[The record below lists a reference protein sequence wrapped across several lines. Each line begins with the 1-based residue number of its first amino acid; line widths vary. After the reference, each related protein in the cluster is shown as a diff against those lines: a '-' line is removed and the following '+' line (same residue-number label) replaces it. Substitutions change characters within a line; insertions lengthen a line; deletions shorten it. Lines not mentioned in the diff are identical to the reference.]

1 MMILR
6 TAFVSLIFL
15 ALVACS
21 GSETGVT
28 SAPDRPKVA
37 VDAYSL
43 MTPDSYPKMFARLGA
58 SRFEE
63 ANRKTAAAMDAISQ
77 FPSCDGV
84 EDGGISD
91 METTKQEIHWYAHCY
106 NGVKITVSEN
116 DFIAK

>member
-1 MMILR
+1 MIKR
-6 TAFVSLIFL
+6 TAFISLICL
-15 ALVACS
+15 GLVGCS
-21 GSETGVT
+21 NSETGAPSV
-28 SAPDRPKVA
+28 PDRPKVA
-37 VDAYSL
+37 ADAYSL
-43 MTPDSYPKMFARLGA
+43 MTTEGYPKMFARLGA

-63 ANRKTAAAMDAISQ
+63 ANRKTASAMDAISQ

-116 DFIAK
+116 DFTAK

>member
-1 MMILR
+1 MILR
-6 TAFVSLIFL
+6 TAFAGLIFL
-15 ALVACS
+15 GLGACS
-21 GSETGVT
+21 GGDKGAT
-28 SAPDRPKVA
+28 SVPDRPKVA
-37 VDAYSL
+37 TDAYSL
-43 MTPDSYPKMFARLGA
+43 MTPDSYPKMFARLGV
-58 SRFEE
+58 SKFEE

-106 NGVKITVSEN
+106 NGVKITISEN

>member
-1 MMILR
+1 MILR
-6 TAFVSLIFL
+6 TALVSLILFGFTG
-15 ALVACS
+15 CS
-21 GSETGVT
+21 NGETEAVN
-28 SAPDRPKVA
+28 APDRPKVA
-37 VDAYSL
+37 ADAYSL
-43 MTPDSYPKMFARLGA
+43 MTPDGYPKMFARLGA

-77 FPSCDGV
+77 FPSCEGV

-116 DFIAK
+116 DFTAK